1 MAQIVFFEKTGCI
14 NNTKQKKIL
23 ALAGHELEAINLLH
37 HDWTEKEL
45 LSFFGTLDVKDW
57 FNKNAPAVAK
67 GELDPESFDRESALR
82 ALLADP
88 ILIRRPLMVIGEHR
102 LVGFDPEKLDALI
115 GIKEVESTEAQTL
128 LAQNLSICPQKDKG
142 YKCD

>member
-1 MAQIVFFEKTGCI
+1 MAKIVFFEKTGCI

-23 ALAGHELEAINLLH
+23 ALAGHEVDAVNLLH
-37 HDWTEKEL
+37 HDWTKDEL
-45 LSFFGTLDVKDW
+45 LSFFDELEVKDW

-67 GELDPESFDRESALR
+67 GEISLDGFNRETALE
-82 ALLADP
+82 ALLKDP
-88 ILIRRPLMVIGEHR
+88 ILIRRPLMVIGDQR

-115 GIKEVESTEAQTL
+115 GIKEVQNAEAQSL
-128 LAQNLSICPQKDKG
+128 LAQNLSVCAQKDNG

>member
-1 MAQIVFFEKTGCI
+1 MARIVFFEKTGCI

-23 ALAGHELEAINLLH
+23 TLAGHEVEAINLLH
-37 HDWTEKEL
+37 HDWTEEEL
-45 LSFFGTLDVKDW
+45 LSFFDQLEVKEW

-67 GELDPESFDRESALR
+67 GEIDPVGFDRQSALE

-88 ILIRRPLMVIGEHR
+88 ILIRRPLMVIGEQR
-102 LVGFDPEKLDALI
+102 LVGFDPEKLDSLI
-115 GIKEVESTEAQTL
+115 GIKEVTNPEAQTL
-128 LAQNLSICPQKDKG
+128 LAQNLSVCAQKDNG